1 MADSTSITSLPQN
14 KVTLTTTDKP
24 INVKVGLNSSRS
36 PSGSTHIP
44 VGAKVSS
51 SPSAELSSKTIN
63 QIVSGIQ
70 HASQAGL
77 TRLPSRDIPMDTHRL
92 VQDPQVK
99 PNYVPKAENKDYI
112 AQHDS
117 YASLLKA
124 KKSAVVSQNRLDN
137 IYDELQLPLMVT
149 VLYFFLQMPYFTK
162 LLSRRLPSLFLKD
175 RSPTFGGYITKS
187 LIFGSLFFGINK
199 LTRYLSE
206 S

>member
-1 MADSTSITSLPQN
+1 MDDSTSITSLPQN
-14 KVTLTTTDKP
+14 NVTLTTRDKP
-24 INVKVGLNSSRS
+24 INVKVGNSSAVS
-36 PSGSTHIP
+36 PAGGAQMPI
-44 VGAKVSS
+44 GAKVSS
-51 SPSAELSSKTIN
+51 PPSAELSSKTIN

-77 TRLPSRDIPMDTHRL
+77 TRLPSRDIPMNTNRL

-124 KKSAVVSQNRLDN
+124 KKNAAVSQTRLDN

-162 LLSRRLPSLFLKD
+162 LLSRQLPSLFLKD
-175 RSPTFGGYITKS
+175 GSLTFGGYITKS